1 MSEIRSASALL
12 QPRTEVVQGAI
23 AEASRATA
31 VDFRFLLAQAR
42 VESGLDPEARA
53 TGSSATGL
61 FQFIEGTWLSL
72 LQRHGNELGLGRI
85 AAAIS
90 EYNGRVG
97 IADPAV
103 RQQALMLRNDPRI
116 AAHMAGAL
124 ARENSAALEPVLG
137 RAPDAG
143 ELYLAHFL
151 GEGDARRFLSA
162 MAREPGASAANLFP
176 KAAAANPAIFRA
188 ADGSNRSLAQV
199 MEVLRAK
206 IANAM
211 QPGIPSASVGP
222 SVGPA
227 MAGLAQAPFAGSLLP
242 RLAPLPS
249 LEGISVRAPL
259 SSVLRQVFVAGTETA
274 DSAAGE
280 HVRRAYARLEGFG
293 L

>member
-12 QPRTEVVQGAI
+12 QPRTEVVQSAI

-42 VESGLDPEARA
+42 VESGLDPEAQA

-61 FQFIEGTWLSL
+61 FQFIEGTWFSL

-90 EYNGRVG
+90 EHNGRFQ
-97 IADPAV
+97 IADPAI

-116 AAHMAGAL
+116 AAHMAAAL

-176 KAAAANPAIFRA
+176 QAAAANPAIFRA
-188 ADGSNRSLAQV
+188 ADGSKRSLAQV

-211 QPGIPSASVGP
+211 QPGIPSASG
-222 SVGPA
+222 GPA
-227 MAGLAQAPFAGSLLP
+227 MAGLPQAPFADSLLP

-249 LEGISVRAPL
+249 VEGNSARTPL

-274 DSAAGE
+274 ESAAGA